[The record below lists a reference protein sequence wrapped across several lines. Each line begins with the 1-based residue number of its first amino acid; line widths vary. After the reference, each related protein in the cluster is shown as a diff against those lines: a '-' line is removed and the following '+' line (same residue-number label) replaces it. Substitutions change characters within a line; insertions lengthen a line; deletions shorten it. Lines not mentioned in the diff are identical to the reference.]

1 MSQRFGCFLPPS
13 HRPTTSPHVAL
24 KQDIEICCLADEL
37 GFDEIWL
44 GEHHSGAWTTLSAPD
59 LLIAAVARETRRI
72 RFATGVIPLPY
83 HHPVHTA
90 ERILLLDHLTEGRAI
105 LGCGTGSYVHD
116 MEMIGVNPESI
127 RAHFR
132 AALTVIQQ
140 LLDGQTVDVITPW
153 FTSHK
158 AVLQLRPVKDPIEVV
173 VASSLNDEA
182 IAMLTELS
190 ATPSVNLTQP
200 WGLIRPGANADSVD
214 AVVDRIE
221 KYCAA
226 TGQERP
232 VRCNVFVH
240 VADSVSAAIDELL
253 PGWTA
258 QRLDLYREI
267 LGMPIPG
274 SATTN
279 RRVLESLIDAG
290 AFIVGDPE
298 SCSRQLTDLG
308 RRLGP
313 TASLTF
319 FVPGWL
325 DHSSARDQLTALAHE
340 VVPALRGHF
349 SGTAESRR
357 LVSSE
362 ASRQIRRRDALIV
375 TDRGVRPVEQIRAAT

>member
-1 MSQRFGCFLPPS
+1 MRQRFGCFLPPS
-13 HRPTTSPHVAL
+13 HSPTKSPHVAL

-90 ERILLLDHLTEGRAI
+90 ERILLLDHLTEGRTI

-116 MEMIGVNPESI
+116 MEMIGVDPESI

-132 AALTVIQQ
+132 AALTIIQL
-140 LLDGQTVDVITPW
+140 LLDGKTVDVSTPW
-153 FTSHK
+153 FIAHK
-158 AVLQLRPVKDPIEVV
+158 AVLQLRPVKDRIEVV
-173 VASSLNDEA
+173 VASSLTDDA

-190 ATPSVNLTQP
+190 VSPSVNLTQP
-200 WGLIRPGANADSVD
+200 WGVIRPGTNADSVD
-214 AVVDRIE
+214 AVVERIE

-226 TGQERP
+226 TGQEQP

-240 VADSVSAAIDELL
+240 VADSVSAGIDELL

-258 QRLDLYREI
+258 QRLDLYRKI
-267 LGMPIPG
+267 LGMPIPE

-279 RRVLESLIDAG
+279 RRALESLINAG

-308 RRLGP
+308 RRLGS
-313 TASLTF
+313 TASLMF

-325 DHSSARDQLTALAHE
+325 DHSSARNQLTALAHE
-340 VVPALRGHF
+340 VVPALRGHL

-362 ASRQIRRRDALIV
+362 AGRQIRRRDALIAK
-375 TDRGVRPVEQIRAAT
+375 DPAIRPTEQARAAT